1 MKYFKFWAT
10 VICLSVTVHAARA
23 QFRYY
28 TDSRPVR
35 YIDYTN
41 VEGTPYL
48 YPDWVP
54 GSVKLTDGTTND
66 APIELKYNLVSDEVS
81 FKDKAGQ
88 ELVFVKPVAEFTLNS
103 ADNSGLPHKYRSGY
117 KDIEG
122 TAPASF
128 FEVLADGKV
137 QLLKRFTKLLFESQ
151 PIGSASKLQQ
161 FIDKT
166 KYYLV
171 INGKALQVKN
181 DKKALLA
188 ALGDKQ
194 AQLEDY
200 IKANKVN
207 FKNDAQLGKLVD
219 YYNTL

>member
-10 VICLSVTVHAARA
+10 VICLLVTVHAARA

-103 ADNSGLPHKYRSGY
+103 VDNNGLPHKYRGGY

-122 TAPASF
+122 TTPASF

-166 KYYLV
+166 KYYLI

-200 IKANKVN
+200 IKSNKIN
-207 FKNDAQLGKLVD
+207 LKNDAQLGKLID
-219 YYNTL
+219 YYNSL

>member
-10 VICLSVTVHAARA
+10 VICLLVTVHAARA

-103 ADNSGLPHKYRSGY
+103 VDNNGLPHKYRSGY

-122 TAPASF
+122 TTPASF

-166 KYYLV
+166 KYYLI

-200 IKANKVN
+200 IKSNKIN
-207 FKNDAQLGKLVD
+207 LKNDAQLGKLID
-219 YYNTL
+219 YYNSL